1 MSRAKG
7 AKPAA
12 RDGRRPSRK
21 TRRGAAKRPRAVE
34 TALAALAHEVRTPL
48 NGILALGELLAA
60 SDLPERERGWAAA
73 VKSAAERLYIELA
86 KPFDRYER
94 CALDSRI
101 AGWRGAVSY
110 KPCRYNRVAHAH
122 NHQHAARIVRRVVGH
137 CGSAS
142 RWHRLDRADRK
153 IVKLR
158 GMGEVATAS
167 NGADSA
173 ARTDLH

>member
-1 MSRAKG
+1 MDRL
-7 AKPAA
+7 
-12 RDGRRPSRK
+12 R
-21 TRRGAAKRPRAVE
+21 
-34 TALAALAHEVRTPL
+34 VREP
-48 NGILALGELLAA
+48 
-60 SDLPERERGWAAA
+60 A

-153 IVKLR
+153 IVKCGGWAKWRLHQTEQTLLLEQTCIDVGNRPRRTAITSRARPDPLTNYVWFMTHRSTSRKDSIEHLKFGFLLR
-158 GMGEVATAS
+158 QTS
-167 NGADSA
+167 S
-173 ARTDLH
+173 LHLWFQCSFA